1 MSSGLASTESPF
13 FTLGEMDVLFGRWP
27 FGQAHKMPK
36 KIHVSPI
43 FFFIRGNFLSGRCGL

>member
-13 FTLGEMDVLFGRWP
+13 FTLGEMDVHVLFGRWP

-36 KIHVSPI
+36 KIACVPHI
-43 FFFIRGNFLSGRCGL
+43 FF